1 MAAAIEG
8 VLMSAAG
15 KKAYGFSDRSGFRYP
30 LAELVDQYENRRP
43 TGMKV
48 GKDELDI
55 DHEQLRLNE
64 VNAAEDISLKDPRPD
79 RDLGETRAL
88 WAWNPVGGGVTQ
100 FGSSTVGLDMSG
112 VAGRVTVETP

>member
-1 MAAAIEG
+1 MAAAIK
-8 VLMSAAG
+8 VVFMSAG

-30 LAELVDQYENRRP
+30 LNELVDQFENKRP

-48 GKDELDI
+48 GMDELDI

-64 VNAAEDISLKDPRPD
+64 VSGSEDVSLKDPRPD
-79 RDLGETRAL
+79 RELSQTRSL

-100 FGSSTVGLDMSG
+100 FGSSTVGLDMSA
-112 VAGRVTVETP
+112 VVGRVTVETS